1 MDVLR
6 KFYAFTNLNEHIG
19 SLSIMLV
26 LLSLL
31 YCSIYS
37 MVFAVALRLSSTFA
51 YYLFIYLFVILAAYV
66 YMIVMFQF
74 IRNKRKDTSNIT
86 MRKYMLPL
94 VGVQTIF
101 YIIMAGSSYVS
112 INMLMQGQKSVL
124 SYPLT
129 LIMILMTLFY
139 IPMQVFVCFSIYDGI
154 RNPFKIIY
162 SAFMKIIHHYQSC
175 FYSFLILLLLVFGY
189 NMIMA
194 LAFDYQQ
201 PFFAINSIVVEVM
214 THNNPFMTAF
224 ELGINVFK
232 NLNLLAPFIVSVI
245 YGILMC
251 ILLVVYYTIMVCIHD
266 KDIKI

>member
-1 MDVLR
+1 MAMLR
-6 KFYAFTNLNEHIG
+6 KFYAFTNLKEHITG
-19 SLSIMLV
+19 LSIMLI
-26 LLSLL
+26 LLSIL
-31 YCSIYS
+31 YCSVYS
-37 MVFAVALRLSSTFA
+37 MVISVAVRLGSMFT
-51 YYLFIYLFVILAAYV
+51 YYLFTYLFVILSAYV

-74 IRNKRKDTSNIT
+74 IRNKRKDTNSIT
-86 MRKYMLPL
+86 MRKYMLPF

-112 INMLMQGQKSVL
+112 INMLMQGQQSLL

-129 LIMILMTLFY
+129 LIMILAILLY
-139 IPMQVFVCFSIYDGI
+139 IPMQVLACFSIYDGI
-154 RNPFKIIY
+154 RNPFKIIQ
-162 SAFMKIIHHYQSC
+162 SAFMKIMHHYQSC

-201 PFFAINSIVVEVM
+201 NLFAINSIVVEIM

-224 ELGINVFK
+224 ELGINIFK
-232 NLNLLAPFIVSVI
+232 NLNLLAPLLVSVI

-251 ILLVVYYTIMVCIHD
+251 ILLVFYYTFMACIHD
-266 KDIKI
+266 EDIKI